1 MRVYSDNNDNAPP
14 QKVLNGQTSYWWL
27 RHKLFDMPSALFH
40 YELEAQNGMLHNRS
54 EGICTNAMD
63 VVCDACLQV
72 G

>member
-1 MRVYSDNNDNAPP
+1 ME
-14 QKVLNGQTSYWWL
+14 QTSYWWL
-27 RHKLFDMPSALFH
+27 RHKVFDMPSALFR

-72 G
+72 C